1 MIGRREEP
9 KNGKNGNG
17 NGHSNGNGNG
27 NGNGGNGGGNG
38 GGGNGARG
46 ELRLFNNSLNHLT
59 LEYLERKVNQQ
70 NLKNILTYILMKIQ
84 KERYMDSDSKMNQ
97 QRDPVLQ
104 RLENQI
110 DLMLTRF
117 RQQSQWSSE
126 HG

>member
-1 MIGRREEP
+1 MKKSEIE
-9 KNGKNGNG
+9 K
-17 NGHSNGNGNG
+17 
-27 NGNGGNGGGNG
+27 
-38 GGGNGARG
+38 
-46 ELRLFNNSLNHLT
+46 LSLEDLQDK
-59 LEYLERKVNQQ
+59 LAEFKKQL
-70 NLKNILTYILMKIQ
+70 
-84 KERYMDSDSKMNQ
+84 SDLKMNQ